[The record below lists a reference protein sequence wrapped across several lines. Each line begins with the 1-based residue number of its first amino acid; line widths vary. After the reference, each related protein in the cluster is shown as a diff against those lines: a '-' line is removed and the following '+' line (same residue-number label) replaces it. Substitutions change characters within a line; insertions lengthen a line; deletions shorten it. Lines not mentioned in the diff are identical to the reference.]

1 MIENEKGT
9 EKYPQCPLSTNSERH
24 ARKLHFPIKLP
35 LHAGNAGDADH
46 PVRRA
51 GQHLQ
56 PTKNAGT
63 SCAKD
68 DADRATVGFV
78 VANAAIASDK
88 KAIVFLS
95 TEGTRLSQQG
105 YADDI
110 HEVGFA
116 PAHGPDEEL
125 RRGPD
130 DEAVKIARFL
140 AFAVGR
146 AHARQ
151 MDQTPTW
158 SIAADTRRRRRDRR
172 RGRAHAA

>member
-46 PVRRA
+46 PVRN
-51 GQHLQ
+51 L
-56 PTKNAGT
+56 PKNAGT

-95 TEGTRLSQQG
+95 RKERACRSRDMPTTSMRPASRLLTDLMKS
-105 YADDI
+105 
-110 HEVGFA
+110 FA
-116 PAHGPDEEL
+116 
-125 RRGPD
+125 
-130 DEAVKIARFL
+130 EA
-140 AFAVGR
+140 
-146 AHARQ
+146 
-151 MDQTPTW
+151 PT
-158 SIAADTRRRRRDRR
+158 TRR
-172 RGRAHAA
+172 